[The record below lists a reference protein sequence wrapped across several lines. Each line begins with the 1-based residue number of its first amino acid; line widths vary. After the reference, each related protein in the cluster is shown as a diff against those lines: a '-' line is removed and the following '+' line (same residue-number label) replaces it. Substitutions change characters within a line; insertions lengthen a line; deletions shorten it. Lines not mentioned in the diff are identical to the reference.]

1 MLVEVEPTVR
11 PARAP
16 GGADDQ
22 AQHAVAPAADQVLVG
37 FSEQVVHGIYALW
50 IDLAQGRFGE
60 VVTRVQKGQRLRAGR
75 VLRSPIE
82 MCLQVVLQCGST
94 AGEARVKEEVLHVD
108 RDELLRAAQFITV
121 GAARHLVVMLLALP
135 SPADVL
141 RPACQVEQARVITEG
156 KAPLG
161 LTAALFGQA
170 YLTLAAHVSG
180 ALIDQAPFSALPEAR
195 AIINVSQLVQYCG

>member
-1 MLVEVEPTVR
+1 MFR
-11 PARAP
+11 R
-16 GGADDQ
+16 
-22 AQHAVAPAADQVLVG
+22 
-37 FSEQVVHGIYALW
+37 
-50 IDLAQGRFGE
+50 
-60 VVTRVQKGQRLRAGR
+60 
-75 VLRSPIE
+75 PIE
-82 MCLQVVLQCGST
+82 VLFQIALQCWPP
-94 AGEARVKEEVLHVD
+94 AGKARVKEEILHVD

-161 LTAALFGQA
+161 LAAALFGQA